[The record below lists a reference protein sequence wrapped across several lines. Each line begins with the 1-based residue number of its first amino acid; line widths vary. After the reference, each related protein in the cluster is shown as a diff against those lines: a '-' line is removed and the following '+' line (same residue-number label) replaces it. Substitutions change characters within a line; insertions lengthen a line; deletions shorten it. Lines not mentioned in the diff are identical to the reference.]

1 MIKVITYGTFDTFHY
16 GHFFLLER
24 AKALVNHLTVCISTD
39 EFNKNQKGKIAKL
52 NFSERV
58 RIIKS
63 LKFVDDIYPE
73 KSWDQKISDI
83 KNFNISIF
91 AIGDDW
97 QGKFE
102 FLKSYCDVIYLP
114 RTNNVSSTLIRGY

>member
-24 AKALVNHLTVCISTD
+24 AKALGNHLSVCISTD
-39 EFNKNQKGKIAKL
+39 EFNNKQKGKNAKL

-63 LKFVDDIYPE
+63 LNFVDEIYSE
-73 KSWDQKISDI
+73 ESWDQKILDI
-83 KNFNISIF
+83 KNLKINVF
-91 AIGDDW
+91 AMGDDW
-97 QGKFE
+97 DGKFD
-102 FLKSYCDVIYLP
+102 FLKNYCEVVYLP
-114 RTNNVSSTLIRGY
+114 RTNDVSSTLIRGY

>member
-24 AKALVNHLTVCISTD
+24 AKALGTHLSVCISTD
-39 EFNKNQKGKIAKL
+39 EFNTQGKGKSAKL
-52 NFSERV
+52 NFVDRV

-63 LKFVDDIYPE
+63 LDIVDDVYAE
-73 KSWDQKISDI
+73 RSWDQKIQDI
-83 KNFNISIF
+83 LKHNINVF

-97 QGKFE
+97 EGKFDY
-102 FLKSYCDVIYLP
+102 LKPYCDVVYIP
-114 RTNNVSSTLIRGY
+114 RTKHVSSTLIRGY

>member
-24 AKALVNHLTVCISTD
+24 AKALGHHLTVCISTD
-39 EFNKNQKGKIAKL
+39 EFNKNQKRKIAKL
-52 NFSERV
+52 NFAERV

>member
-24 AKALVNHLTVCISTD
+24 AKALGTHLTVCISTD
-39 EFNKNQKGKIAKL
+39 EFNKNQKRKIAKL
-52 NFSERV
+52 SFSERV

-63 LKFVDDIYPE
+63 LNFVDHIYPE
-73 KSWDQKISDI
+73 KSWDQKVLDI
-83 KNFNISIF
+83 KNFEINIF

-97 QGKFE
+97 KGKFD
-102 FLKSYCDVIYLP
+102 FLKNYCDVIYLP
-114 RTNNVSSTLIRGY
+114 RTNDVSSTLIRGY